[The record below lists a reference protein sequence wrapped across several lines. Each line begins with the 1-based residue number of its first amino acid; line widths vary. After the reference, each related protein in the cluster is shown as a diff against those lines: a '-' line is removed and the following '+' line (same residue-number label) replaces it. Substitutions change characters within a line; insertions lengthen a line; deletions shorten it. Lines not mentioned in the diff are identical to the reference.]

1 MFCFVYQVSSHFEFF
16 DIKEGKY
23 NICMVSNEWTNVDKI
38 TIMTTVQS
46 STHKKEKMSILKS
59 EVRGYIH
66 NNNNN
71 KTKQNIKKERTK
83 YYSHVPAL

>member
-1 MFCFVYQVSSHFEFF
+1 
-16 DIKEGKY
+16 
-23 NICMVSNEWTNVDKI
+23 
-38 TIMTTVQS
+38 
-46 STHKKEKMSILKS
+46 MSILKS

>member
-1 MFCFVYQVSSHFEFF
+1 
-16 DIKEGKY
+16 
-23 NICMVSNEWTNVDKI
+23 MVSNEWTNVDKI

-46 STHKKEKMSILKS
+46 STHKKEKTSILKS

-66 NNNNN
+66 NNNN
-71 KTKQNIKKERTK
+71 KTKQNIKKKKRTK